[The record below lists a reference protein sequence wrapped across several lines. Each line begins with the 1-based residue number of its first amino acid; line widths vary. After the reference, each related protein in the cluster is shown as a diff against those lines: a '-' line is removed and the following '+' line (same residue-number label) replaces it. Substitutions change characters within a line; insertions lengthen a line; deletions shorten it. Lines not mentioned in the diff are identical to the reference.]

1 MNRILLLVRCI
12 FTIVFVVLIF
22 TLNPGLLGS
31 VFAQTPVPPISEEYV
46 DGLSA
51 ANRAIQDHPQVDDS
65 TSPLCPA
72 QNVSWLYPIKAGD
85 TLSVISQ
92 KFGIPVDDI
101 VELTNAIH
109 QAFPCLKNVRKIVDP
124 NKIYAGKQV
133 FVPVFEGFDEEVA
146 DGAKQILNGIT
157 LTNIV
162 YFFPDGSLKV
172 HTSCIYLNPEDVVPD
187 YCTGSSDYAYGPM
200 IAFLHTYVE
209 QTNAGPI
216 YHYWGIESYEGE
228 DDNVLHVLYLAFL
241 PEDVNYVAIA
251 F

>member
-1 MNRILLLVRCI
+1 MNKLSLFFRILL
-12 FTIVFVVLIF
+12 TIVLIILMF
-22 TLNPGLLGS
+22 ALNPALLDG

-92 KFGIPVDDI
+92 KPGIPVDDI

-133 FVPVFEGFDEEVA
+133 FVPVFEGMIGTTVH
-146 DGAKQILNGIT
+146 
-157 LTNIV
+157 
-162 YFFPDGSLKV
+162 SLWK
-172 HTSCIYLNPEDVVPD
+172 
-187 YCTGSSDYAYGPM
+187 
-200 IAFLHTYVE
+200 
-209 QTNAGPI
+209 
-216 YHYWGIESYEGE
+216 
-228 DDNVLHVLYLAFL
+228 
-241 PEDVNYVAIA
+241 
-251 F
+251 